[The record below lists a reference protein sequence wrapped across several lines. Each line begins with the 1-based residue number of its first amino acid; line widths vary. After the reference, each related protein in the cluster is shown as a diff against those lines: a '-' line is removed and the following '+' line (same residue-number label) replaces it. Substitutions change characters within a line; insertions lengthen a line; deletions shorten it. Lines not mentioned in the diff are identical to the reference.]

1 MEASSRLT
9 AFQQMFVM
17 LKVHVCVRF
26 CQLSGVLLMLCDA
39 REYQQMTSLMSRLID
54 QFANSTRWLHR
65 QL

>member
-1 MEASSRLT
+1 
-9 AFQQMFVM
+9 M

-54 QFANSTRWLHR
+54 QFANSTHWLQR